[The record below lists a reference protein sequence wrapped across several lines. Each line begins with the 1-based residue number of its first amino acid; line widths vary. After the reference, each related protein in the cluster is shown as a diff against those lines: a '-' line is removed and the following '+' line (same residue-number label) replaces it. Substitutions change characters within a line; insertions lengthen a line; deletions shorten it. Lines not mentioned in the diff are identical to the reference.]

1 MTVFTGVPPDK
12 VTTNILDRIARKH
25 CDDAASSQENN
36 PRLTLVPSRLPAP
49 HIRQRPGLHDVKVT
63 PSFEASSELIREEYY
78 NLKSLIKKP
87 FDLGK
92 FTTIQNNLIKNY
104 EALNNLHLDKLRE
117 DIDIPAA
124 QTRRQEANN
133 KPIQQFKNQITILED
148 MNNSLI
154 DNIEQL
160 EKNFSDLSLTA
171 KEIEYLR
178 KTPLGKTFKLQAT
191 STGLFTEIIAEQKQQ
206 VLKNLAKIFSSYIS
220 SEDERMTKT
229 LQEKRFKGL
238 YHQILDIYESHIPTK
253 GEMSNPFEQRNFNDD
268 LIEKEIYKPN
278 YQNLSPAAQAD
289 LDAQIDKSTD
299 PVEKNKLT
307 LKKNDLVYGVG
318 RRDALIENLNTLYK
332 NNFRET
338 VEIIRRYVENSFK
351 NESSIN
357 HQELMPD
364 GPIGPGDL
372 AILGFSNAALREK
385 HVHALRL
392 KKFTIGDINETRVS
406 IAAQFLN
413 QLLETGGIENYLEI
427 KNAQYK
433 KIGRSIDKDLNFNT
447 NFSIE
452 RIIHFSPRGPFDIS
466 GSDIGFLIKEKR
478 KDLRT
483 GSQEKN
489 SESFSY
495 KFIRIQVKSSER
507 GAAKSMGSKYPDIH
521 AISGTQNKLNPKT
534 RIPLGDRVTSLY
546 TSGEER
552 TYPYAESKK
561 LIKRAIDPDLPLKLL
576 TGINKDR
583 QRNFLTIEE
592 EQYQELEKL
601 FNDET
606 LFKNRGKNTVPLDDI
621 AEIQLMNALA
631 PQGFLSSLCLAYQK
645 YPYTLQQ
652 KLIGELPRHFTQASA
667 ASNQTPIDHFSSEV
681 DKLVNGL
688 ASRLDLKPRIK
699 VPDSLKSNLFN
710 MMNEQKIEMSYLKP
724 ILYKALRKYQT
735 QASWSAIDLS
745 EILKPYASE
754 AREQKEI
761 LGPRIGGVK
770 KLLKQYLSKMLETSN
785 SQLTQTD
792 RQSVSKILI
801 NNKIAFNP
809 AFFHRISN
817 PEIQTR
823 DDILYCLD
831 KFPKNFK
838 TKFDTA
844 PIDLSEDNKQ
854 RISALKQNTSNVVNM
869 KPITPVSLNQ
879 ASA

>member
-1 MTVFTGVPPDK
+1 MTVFTGKVPTVID
-12 VTTNILDRIARKH
+12 LIARGFSAK
-25 CDDAASSQENN
+25 SSETGDNN
-36 PRLTLVPSRLPAP
+36 PLTLVSSHSQPDTK
-49 HIRQRPGLHDVKVT
+49 QRFQRLHDLEVR
-63 PSFEASSELIREEYY
+63 PSFEASSELIRGEYY
-78 NLKSLIKKP
+78 SLKNLINKP
-87 FDLGK
+87 AFNLDR
-92 FTTIQNNLIKNY
+92 FITIQNNLIQNY
-104 EALNNLHLDKLRE
+104 EAANNLHLDKLRE
-117 DIDIPAA
+117 DIDISAA

-133 KPIQQFKNQITILED
+133 KPIQQFKNQITILEN

-160 EKNFSDLSLTA
+160 ENNFSDLSLTA

-178 KTPLGKTFKLQAT
+178 KTPLGKTFKLQTT

-206 VLKNLAKIFSSYIS
+206 VLKNLAKIFSSSIS
-220 SEDERMTKT
+220 SEDERMTET

-253 GEMSNPFEQRNFNDD
+253 GGMSNPFEQRNFNDY
-268 LIEKEIYKPN
+268 LIEKEIHQPN
-278 YQNLSPAAQAD
+278 YHNLSPAAQAA

-332 NNFRET
+332 NDFRET
-338 VEIIRRYVENSFK
+338 VKIIKRYVENSFK
-351 NESSIN
+351 NESNIN

-364 GPIGPGDL
+364 GTIGPRDL
-372 AILGFSNAALREK
+372 AILGFSDAALREK
-385 HVHALRL
+385 HVHPLDL
-392 KKFTIGDINETRVS
+392 EFTLGGINETRVS

-413 QLLETGGIENYLEI
+413 QLLETGGIENYLKI
-427 KNAQYK
+427 KNNQYG

-447 NFSIE
+447 DFSIE
-452 RIIHFSPRGPFDIS
+452 KIIHFSPRGPFDIS

-592 EQYQELEKL
+592 KQYQKLEKL

-606 LFKNRGKNTVPLDDI
+606 LFKKKGKNTVPIDDT
-621 AEIQLMNALA
+621 AEIKLMNALA
-631 PQGFLSSLCLAYQK
+631 SQGFLSSLCLAYQK

-652 KLIGELPRHFTQASA
+652 KLIHELPRNFTQASTL
-667 ASNQTPIDHFSSEV
+667 SNQTPINHFSSEV

-724 ILYKALRKYQT
+724 ILYKALKEYST
-735 QASWSAIDLS
+735 QVNWSEINLNI
-745 EILKPYASE
+745 ILKPYASE

-785 SQLTQTD
+785 SQLTQPD

-809 AFFHRISN
+809 AFFHRISDA
-817 PEIQTR
+817 EIQTK
-823 DDILYCLD
+823 DDILHCLD

-844 PIDLSEDNKQ
+844 PIDLSEENKR
-854 RISALKQNTSNVVNM
+854 RISALKQNTSNVINI
-869 KPITPVSLNQ
+869 KSITPVSLNQ